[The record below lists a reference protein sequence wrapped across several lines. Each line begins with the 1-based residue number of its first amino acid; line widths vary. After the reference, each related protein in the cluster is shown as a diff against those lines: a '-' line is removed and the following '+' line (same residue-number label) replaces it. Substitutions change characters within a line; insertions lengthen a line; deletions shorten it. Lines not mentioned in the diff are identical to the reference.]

1 MKTPKAKFKFKLTEY
16 VGIHIIKLYVIV
28 LVAIVLLAVMLI
40 VSVKFYRYRVY
51 QDALKKPL
59 LYSEQDIS
67 SILKSPGL
75 TDFII
80 PESLESGG
88 VGFTLYREPQKFWS
102 NEMVE
107 HYIIPPDELGVDQI
121 SLESKK
127 IIEQKLEH
135 IP

>member
-1 MKTPKAKFKFKLTEY
+1 MKFPKLKFKFKLTDY
-16 VGIHIIKLYVIV
+16 VESHILKLYFIV
-28 LVAIVLLAVMLI
+28 LGSIVLIAILVVVGVQI
-40 VSVKFYRYRVY
+40 YRYGLS
-51 QDALKKPL
+51 QDDLIKPA

-88 VGFTLYREPQKFWS
+88 IGFKLYRGQQKIWT
-102 NEMVE
+102 NDMVE

-121 SLESKK
+121 SRESKK
-127 IIEQKLEH
+127 IIEQKLDE

>member
-1 MKTPKAKFKFKLTEY
+1 MKAPKLKFNFKLTDY
-16 VGIHIIKLYVIV
+16 VEPHIIKLYVIV
-28 LVAIVLLAVMLI
+28 LISIMLLAILVVGGVNI
-40 VSVKFYRYRVY
+40 YRYGLY
-51 QDALKKPL
+51 QNESNKPS

-88 VGFTLYREPQKFWS
+88 NGFTLYRESKTQWT
-102 NEMVE
+102 NDIVE
-107 HYIIPPDELGVDQI
+107 HYIIPPDELGGDKI

-127 IIEQKLEH
+127 IIEQKLED